1 MIASQDSSTKE
12 EETEARLA
20 KKLLP
25 LRRRGNLL
33 LCAILLGNVMV
44 NSLLSILMADIAGGA
59 VALFASTGIIVIFG
73 EIMPQAIFSR
83 HGIKAGAWLSPL
95 LWVTIVVTFIFSFP
109 IAAILDKV
117 LGEEVGTIMTKS
129 KMKKFFEI
137 QRDNK
142 MLDDRENIILQNTM
156 ELKDRP
162 VSKDMIPLAK
172 VYMLDINTI
181 INREITQEIYT
192 RGFSRIPIYDGD
204 RQNICG
210 ILMAKDLILFNPDRD
225 QMSIKQLS
233 SVLRDVVTIE
243 HTKSCLETMSLFKDG
258 SHLAIVS
265 DFVLS
270 DTRDP
275 ILRKIGLITLEDIIE
290 TVLGED
296 IEDEF
301 ENSDKDEMRQTK
313 E

>member
-1 MIASQDSSTKE
+1 MDETIAAPDVVEESLGDSLAAVEWWRWLLIFVLVSLSGCFSGLNLGVLGLQVQDLEMIADQDATSKE
-12 EETEARLA
+12 EAEESKLA

-95 LWVTIVVTFIFSFP
+95 LWVTIVVTFIFSYP

-117 LGEEVGTIMTKS
+117 LGEEVGTVLTKS

-137 QRDNK
+137 QKDNK
-142 MLDDRENIILQNTM
+142 ILDDREKIILQNTM

-162 VSKDMIPLAK
+162 VSQDMIPLED
-172 VYMLDINTI
+172 VYMLDIHTS
-181 INREITQEIYT
+181 INREVSQEIYT

-225 QMSIKQLS
+225 QMTIK
-233 SVLRDVVTIE
+233 
-243 HTKSCLETMSLFKDG
+243 
-258 SHLAIVS
+258 
-265 DFVLS
+265 
-270 DTRDP
+270 
-275 ILRKIGLITLEDIIE
+275 
-290 TVLGED
+290 
-296 IEDEF
+296 
-301 ENSDKDEMRQTK
+301 
-313 E
+313 